1 MIIPSYTIIDAFI
14 KMNYERDDV
23 IGDLC
28 KDAQADPNFPIG
40 KYLEQ
45 LEYFR
50 QLGMAYPQL
59 QDAVLMFYNELQNFR
74 MF

>member
-1 MIIPSYTIIDAFI
+1 MIINYTIIDAFI
-14 KMNYERDDV
+14 KMNHERDDV

-28 KDAQADPNFPIG
+28 KDAQADINFPVG
-40 KYLEQ
+40 DYKGQ

-74 MF
+74 MY